1 MKLIITI
8 RAAVFDIGINTE
20 MALGYKE
27 SISNSVTLQV
37 REVEYQN
44 IIYRVH
50 ALHCASDK
58 AFCLRKKQSRRKTK
72 QLKTMF
78 LES

>member
-1 MKLIITI
+1 
-8 RAAVFDIGINTE
+8 

-27 SISNSVTLQV
+27 SVALQV

-50 ALHCASDK
+50 ALHCVSNK

-72 QLKTMF
+72 QLITM
-78 LES
+78 LMES

>member
-1 MKLIITI
+1 
-8 RAAVFDIGINTE
+8 

-50 ALHCASDK
+50 ALHFASDK
-58 AFCLRKKQSRRKTK
+58 AFA
-72 QLKTMF
+72 
-78 LES
+78 